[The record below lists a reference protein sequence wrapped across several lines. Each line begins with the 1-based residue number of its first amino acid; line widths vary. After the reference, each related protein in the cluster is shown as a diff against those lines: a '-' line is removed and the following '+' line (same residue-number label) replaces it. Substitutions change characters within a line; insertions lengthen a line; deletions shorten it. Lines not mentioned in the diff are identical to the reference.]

1 MSGMSGRTSASAS
14 GSFAVRVSV
23 LFAAIFVVA
32 GTNLPFLPVW
42 LDWAGLGPREI
53 AIITAT
59 PLFVRVA
66 VTPAIAFA
74 ADRAGDHRRF
84 LIGLSWAGLAALVVL
99 AQSRELLADPRLHA
113 WCSRLAWTTIMPLTE
128 TVAMSGV
135 KAAGLDYG
143 RMRLWGSLS
152 FIAAS
157 LVGGWVVERLG
168 AGSAI
173 WLVVAGGGAHH
184 RGGARPGA
192 ADRAR
197 AAEGGDQPAAACRS
211 PSAVGLLR
219 SRTFLIFLVA
229 AGLVQAAHAVFYTF
243 GTLHWRD
250 LGLSTGW
257 SGALWAISIV
267 AEVALFAYSAA
278 VVRRIGP
285 VQLIALGAGAAVVRW
300 LAMGFDPPLAL
311 LVPLQVLH
319 ALTFGATHLGAIHFI
334 GRAGASSAGRHGTG
348 ALRLRHRRHRHG
360 RRHAARRAALRGV
373 RGPGLLG
380 DGGARGGRA
389 DRQSRAAEGQAAL
402 GAGSAPELRLGR
414 VHEGALVAQGR
425 RRGRAPAAA
434 VRRGRPSRRP
444 ARAAWLAPWRARSTP
459 CSPP

>member
-1 MSGMSGRTSASAS
+1 MSETDAERERRF
-14 GSFAVRVSV
+14 FAVRVSL

-74 ADRAGDHRRF
+74 ADRAGDHRRV

-99 AQSRELLADPRLHA
+99 AQSREFWAILACTVA
-113 WCSRLAWTTIMPLTE
+113 FAAVWTTVMPLTE

-143 RMRLWGSLS
+143 RMRVWGSLS

-157 LVGGWVVERLG
+157 LVGGWVVESLG

-173 WLVVAGGGAHH
+173 WLVVAGAALTTAAAHAL
-184 RGGARPGA
+184 ARPIGLGRLKA
-192 ADRAR
+192 ATSPPRLSL
-197 AAEGGDQPAAACRS
+197 AEAI
-211 PSAVGLLR
+211 GLLG

-278 VVRRIGP
+278 VVGRIGP
-285 VQLIALGAGAAVVRW
+285 VELIGLGAGAAVVRW
-300 LAMGFDPPLAL
+300 LVMGFDPPLAL
-311 LVPLQVLH
+311 LVPLQLLH
-319 ALTFGATHLGAIHFI
+319 ALTFGATHIGAMHFI
-334 GRAGASSAGRHGTG
+334 GRAVPQVQAGTAQALYASVTGGIAMGGAMLLAGPLYAAYAGR
-348 ALRLRHRRHRHG
+348 AYW
-360 RRHAARRAALRGV
+360 AMAALAAV
-373 RGPGLLG
+373 GLIASLVLLK
-380 DGGARGGRA
+380 AKPR
-389 DRQSRAAEGQAAL
+389 SAL
-402 GAGSAPELRLGR
+402 G
-414 VHEGALVAQGR
+414 
-425 RRGRAPAAA
+425 
-434 VRRGRPSRRP
+434 
-444 ARAAWLAPWRARSTP
+444 
-459 CSPP
+459 

>member
-1 MSGMSGRTSASAS
+1 MNGEGAERERRF
-14 GSFAVRVSV
+14 FAARVSL

-99 AQSRELLADPRLHA
+99 AQSREFWAILACTVA
-113 WCSRLAWTTIMPLTE
+113 FAAAWTTVMPLTE

-157 LVGGWVVERLG
+157 LVGGWVVQRLG

-173 WLVVAGGGAHH
+173 WLVVAGAALTTAAAHAL
-184 RGGARPGA
+184 ARPIGLGRLKA
-192 ADRAR
+192 ATSPPRLSL
-197 AAEGGDQPAAACRS
+197 AE
-211 PSAVGLLR
+211 AVGLLG

-257 SGALWAISIV
+257 SGALWASSIV

-285 VQLIALGAGAAVVRW
+285 VELIALGAGAAVVRW

-311 LVPLQVLH
+311 LVPLQLLH
-319 ALTFGATHLGAIHFI
+319 ALTFGATHVGAMHFI
-334 GRAGASSAGRHGTG
+334 GRAVPQVQAGTAQALYASVTGGIAMGGAMLLAGPLYAAYAGR
-348 ALRLRHRRHRHG
+348 AYW
-360 RRHAARRAALRGV
+360 AMAAL
-373 RGPGLLG
+373 
-380 DGGARGGRA
+380 
-389 DRQSRAAEGQAAL
+389 
-402 GAGSAPELRLGR
+402 
-414 VHEGALVAQGR
+414 
-425 RRGRAPAAA
+425 AA
-434 VRRGRPSRRP
+434 VGLIASLVLLKEKP
-444 ARAAWLAPWRARSTP
+444 RSVLI
-459 CSPP
+459 

>member
-1 MSGMSGRTSASAS
+1 MNGEGAERERRF
-14 GSFAVRVSV
+14 FAARVSL

-53 AIITAT
+53 AIVTAS

-99 AQSRELLADPRLHA
+99 AQSREFWAILACTVA
-113 WCSRLAWTTIMPLTE
+113 FAAAWTTVMPLTE

-143 RMRLWGSLS
+143 RMRVWGSLS

-157 LVGGWVVERLG
+157 LVGGWVVQRLG

-173 WLVVAGGGAHH
+173 WLVVAGAALTTAAAHAL
-184 RGGARPGA
+184 ARPIGLGRLKA
-192 ADRAR
+192 ATSPPRLSL
-197 AAEGGDQPAAACRS
+197 AE
-211 PSAVGLLR
+211 AVGLLG

-250 LGLSTGW
+250 LGLSMGW
-257 SGALWAISIV
+257 SGALWGISIV

-285 VQLIALGAGAAVVRW
+285 VELIALGAGAAVVRW

-311 LVPLQVLH
+311 LVPLQLLH
-319 ALTFGATHLGAIHFI
+319 ALTFGATHVGAMHFI
-334 GRAGASSAGRHGTG
+334 GRAVPQVQAGTAQALYASVTGGIAMGGAMLVTGPLYAAYAGR
-348 ALRLRHRRHRHG
+348 AYWAMAVL
-360 RRHAARRAALRGV
+360 AAV
-373 RGPGLLG
+373 GLL
-380 DGGARGGRA
+380 ASLVLLKAKPRA
-389 DRQSRAAEGQAAL
+389 VLVQPQS
-402 GAGSAPELRLGR
+402 
-414 VHEGALVAQGR
+414 
-425 RRGRAPAAA
+425 
-434 VRRGRPSRRP
+434 
-444 ARAAWLAPWRARSTP
+444 
-459 CSPP
+459 

>member
-1 MSGMSGRTSASAS
+1 MNGEGAERERRF
-14 GSFAVRVSV
+14 FAARVSL

-42 LDWAGLGPREI
+42 LDWAGIGPREI

-99 AQSRELLADPRLHA
+99 AQSREFWAILACTVA
-113 WCSRLAWTTIMPLTE
+113 FAAVWTTVMPLTE
-128 TVAMSGV
+128 TVAMGGV

-143 RMRLWGSLS
+143 RMRVWGSLS

-173 WLVVAGGGAHH
+173 WLVVAGAAFTTAAAHAL
-184 RGGARPGA
+184 ARPIGLGRLKA
-192 ADRAR
+192 ATSPPRLSL
-197 AAEGGDQPAAACRS
+197 AE
-211 PSAVGLLR
+211 AVGLLG
-219 SRTFLIFLVA
+219 SRIFLIFLVA
-229 AGLVQAAHAVFYTF
+229 AGLAQAAHAVFYTF

-257 SGALWAISIV
+257 SGFLWAISIV

-285 VQLIALGAGAAVVRW
+285 VELIVLGAGAAVVRW

-311 LVPLQVLH
+311 LVPLQLLH
-319 ALTFGATHLGAIHFI
+319 ALTFSATHIGAIHFI
-334 GRAGASSAGRHGTG
+334 GRAVPETQAGTAQALYASVTGGIAMGGAMLLAGPLYAAYAGR
-348 ALRLRHRRHRHG
+348 AYW
-360 RRHAARRAALRGV
+360 AMAAL
-373 RGPGLLG
+373 
-380 DGGARGGRA
+380 
-389 DRQSRAAEGQAAL
+389 
-402 GAGSAPELRLGR
+402 
-414 VHEGALVAQGR
+414 
-425 RRGRAPAAA
+425 AA
-434 VRRGRPSRRP
+434 VGLIASLVLLKAKR
-444 ARAAWLAPWRARSTP
+444 
-459 CSPP
+459 